1 MLREKLR
8 SHYSV
13 KIYRAQMFKLIK
25 ALPYKFHSLI
35 LLFISPHKVLFA
47 LGTEW
52 RQTKIF
58 SYCRLIDR
66 SGDSFFFFSLRLLFE
81 EIIYYFSKQRWLN
94 RFTVISLQ
102 FSINQG
108 HYLYSLWQRFPVE
121 WSVNLLLIFCFQQSA
136 LTELCVERV
145 GRLWAAVDESK
156 KLIRVKA
163 QGWAKLSIS
172 EVSRRNVSDV
182 SKIPEKSISK
192 SFGLTGFSFAA
203 AHIWPEH

>member
-1 MLREKLR
+1 
-8 SHYSV
+8 
-13 KIYRAQMFKLIK
+13 MFKLIK

-66 SGDSFFFFSLRLLFE
+66 SGDSFFFFSLRFLFE

-136 LTELCVERV
+136 LTELCVERELV
-145 GRLWAAVDESK
+145 GCGLALMNQRSLCPSQSTGLGEAFDFGSFPKNCFWRLENSQK
-156 KLIRVKA
+156 
-163 QGWAKLSIS
+163 
-172 EVSRRNVSDV
+172 SRQVR
-182 SKIPEKSISK
+182 
-192 SFGLTGFSFAA
+192 
-203 AHIWPEH
+203 

>member
-25 ALPYKFHSLI
+25 VLPYKFRSLI

-145 GRLWAAVDESK
+145 GRLLMNQRSLLESK
-156 KLIRVKA
+156 HRAGRSFRFRKFLEEMFLTSWKYP
-163 QGWAKLSIS
+163 K
-172 EVSRRNVSDV
+172 SR
-182 SKIPEKSISK
+182 
-192 SFGLTGFSFAA
+192 
-203 AHIWPEH
+203 